1 MYKIAKDNFPKLY
14 AALQNIGTLLLP
26 CKNKSGHA
34 DLHRIAR
41 MRRLHWMRR

>member
-34 DLHRIAR
+34 
-41 MRRLHWMRR
+41 